1 VSVQPDPRGAVYKAI
16 VDQAM
21 GPMLVVDLEGRV
33 SIATPAMC
41 KTLGLQQTDLVGQL
55 LEDLVHPED
64 GVVIAR
70 LHARPCVPLRAS
82 VLCRLRSAT
91 DEWLDA
97 ELALTDL
104 RDNAE
109 VHGVVVA
116 MRDTSHRRLADEAL
130 VHTALHD
137 PLTGLPNRALLLDR
151 LGHALAR
158 ASRNAGQTAV
168 LFLDLDNFKVV
179 NDSLGH
185 LAGDLLL
192 IEAAHRLLASVRA
205 TDTVAR
211 FGGDEF
217 AVLLEDVSDV
227 SEAVAKAERLANAL
241 RQPLEVDGREV
252 RPDVSI
258 GVALSSGGGDVPD
271 DLLRRADLAM
281 YQAKAAGK
289 GRCSVFEPSMQARAD
304 ARLELETGLRQA
316 LDRGELR
323 VHFQP
328 ILALDDGHISGF
340 EALVRWARPGHG
352 LFSPVE
358 FVPVAEDTGLIVP
371 LGEWVLAEACRR
383 LRLWQTRY
391 PHAADLSVSVNVSP
405 RQLRHSSL
413 VADVARIIQA
423 SGLDPACVTL
433 EITES
438 ALVQDAEET
447 TRVLHQL
454 KAIGVQLAIDDFGT
468 GYSSLSYLR
477 RLPVDM
483 LKIDRSFVNGLGEN
497 ERDDAIVRG
506 ILELAGTLQL
516 TTTAEGIETDTQ
528 LATVRRLG
536 GASGQ
541 GFLFARPL
549 PPEDVD
555 TLLVQ
560 RWMDAQPT
568 ALVA

>member
-1 VSVQPDPRGAVYKAI
+1 VGIVSRVHGRPAAALLTGA
-16 VDQAM
+16 
-21 GPMLVVDLEGRV
+21 
-33 SIATPAMC
+33 
-41 KTLGLQQTDLVGQL
+41 
-55 LEDLVHPED
+55 
-64 GVVIAR
+64 
-70 LHARPCVPLRAS
+70 
-82 VLCRLRSAT
+82 LCRLACT
-91 DEWLDA
+91 NGAWLDA
-97 ELALTDL
+97 ELTFNDL
-104 RDNAE
+104 RNDPA
-109 VHGVVVA
+109 VQGVVVTV
-116 MRDTSHRRLADEAL
+116 RDASHRRLADEAL

-137 PLTGLPNRALLLDR
+137 PLTGLPNRALLVDR

-158 ASRNAGQTAV
+158 SNRNLGQTAL

-192 IEAAHRLLASVRA
+192 IELAHRLLASVRGG
-205 TDTVAR
+205 DSVAR

-217 AVLLEDVSDV
+217 AVLLEGVSDADD
-227 SEAVAKAERLANAL
+227 AVAKAERLALAL
-241 RQPLEVDGREV
+241 RQPLDVDGREV

-258 GVALSSGGGDVPD
+258 GVALSNGRGDQPD

-281 YQAKAAGK
+281 YQAKSAGK

-304 ARLELETGLRQA
+304 ARLELETGLRHA
-316 LDRGELR
+316 LEHGDLR

-340 EALVRWARPGHG
+340 EALVRWAHAERG
-352 LFSPVE
+352 LVAPSE

-371 LGEWVLAEACRR
+371 LGQWVLAEACRQ
-383 LRLWQTRY
+383 LHDW
-391 PHAADLSVSVNVSP
+391 HARFPNIANAGVSVNVSP
-405 RQLRHSSL
+405 RQLRHPNL
-413 VADVARIIQA
+413 VTDVARIIAA
-423 SGLDPACVTL
+423 SGLHPSHVTL

-438 ALVQDAEET
+438 ALVRDAEDT
-447 TRVLHQL
+447 TRVLHEL
-454 KAIGVQLAIDDFGT
+454 KRVGVQLAIDDFGT

-477 RLPVDM
+477 RLPVDT

-497 ERDDAIVRG
+497 DRDDAIVRG

-536 GASGQ
+536 GAAGQ

-549 PPEDVD
+549 AAEDVD
-555 TLLVQ
+555 ALLA
-560 RWMDAQPT
+560 RT
-568 ALVA
+568 AGFEPADLAA

>member
-1 VSVQPDPRGAVYKAI
+1 MAHLSSRDNAVFKAI
-16 VDQAM
+16 VDHAV
-21 GPMLVVDLEGRV
+21 GPMLVVDGNGAVRL
-33 SIATPAMC
+33 ATPALA
-41 KTLGLQQTDLVGQL
+41 KVLGVSQAAVLGQPL
-55 LEDLVHPED
+55 ANLVHPED
-64 GVVIAR
+64 VVSIGR
-70 LHARPCVPLRAS
+70 MHARPAAALLNG
-82 VLCRLRSAT
+82 VLCRMRCANGA
-91 DEWLDA
+91 WLDA
-97 ELALTDL
+97 ELTFTDL
-104 RDNAE
+104 RDDPD
-109 VHGVVVA
+109 VRGVVVA
-116 MRDTSHRRLADEAL
+116 VRDAAHRRLADEAL

-137 PLTGLPNRALLLDR
+137 PLTGLPNRALLVDR

-158 ASRNAGQTAV
+158 STRKIGQTAL

-192 IEAAHRLLASVRA
+192 IELAHRLQASVRA
-205 TDTVAR
+205 GDTVAR

-217 AVLLEDVSDV
+217 AVLLEEVHDAN
-227 SEAVAKAERLANAL
+227 EAVAKAERLANAL
-241 RQPLEVDGREV
+241 RAPLDVDGREV

-258 GVALSSGGGDVPD
+258 GVALSSGRGDQPD

-281 YQAKAAGK
+281 YQAKSAGK

-316 LDRGELR
+316 LDHGDLR

-340 EALVRWARPGHG
+340 EALVRWARPGRG
-352 LFSPVE
+352 LVPPSE

-371 LGEWVLAEACRR
+371 LGHWVLAEACRQ
-383 LRLWQTRY
+383 LHEWHGRY
-391 PHAADLSVSVNVSP
+391 PAAAHVGVSVNVSP
-405 RQLRHSSL
+405 RQLRHPSL
-413 VADVARIIQA
+413 VEDVARIIA
-423 SGLDPACVTL
+423 ACGVDPTQVTL

-454 KAIGVQLAIDDFGT
+454 KSVGVQLAIDDFGT

-477 RLPVDM
+477 RLPVDT
-483 LKIDRSFVNGLGEN
+483 LKIDRSFVNGLGESD
-497 ERDDAIVRG
+497 RDDAIVRG
-506 ILELAGTLQL
+506 ILELAGTLHL

-541 GFLFARPL
+541 GYLFARPL
-549 PPEDVD
+549 AAEDIDV
-555 TLLVQ
+555 LLARQ
-560 RWMDAQPT
+560 CGAEAT
-568 ALVA
+568 ELAA